1 MASRP
6 VSAEVMAE
14 LSKFVC
20 SLDTKANDIARSL
33 GKSLQQIQGIIRR
46 L

>member
-14 LSKFVC
+14 FSKFVC
-20 SLDTKANDIARSL
+20 SLDTKANYIARSL
-33 GKSLQQIQGIIRR
+33 GKSVQQIKGIIQR